1 MCCRNT
7 LIEDKRRLEQRIV
20 AIEDDL
26 EEEQSNLEMM
36 VDKARKNGQ
45 QVGDTRPCHS

>member
-1 MCCRNT
+1 M
-7 LIEDKRRLEQRIV
+7 
-20 AIEDDL
+20 IEDDL

-45 QVGDTRPCHS
+45 QVRQFRRACHYSHCNMFSCSCTFMNI